1 MIWLQFSVSVPDL
14 SGISNEAG
22 RCQEGFS
29 FCLTLLESLFFS
41 FRHTHALAQER
52 PAQSTGCSSSIFDP
66 RSPYSLSPCHF
77 ITRCCPPSISSIMTN
92 HDELMRTPRQS
103 QGDG

>member
-1 MIWLQFSVSVPDL
+1 MYAR
-14 SGISNEAG
+14 SGEMDGAPLGSSRISNQAG

-52 PAQSTGCSSSIFDP
+52 PVSRPAVPRRSLIRVHPTRSARVTSSLGVAHQASL
-66 RSPYSLSPCHF
+66 RS
-77 ITRCCPPSISSIMTN
+77 
-92 HDELMRTPRQS
+92 
-103 QGDG
+103 